1 MMTGNFDLEYQILI
15 AITLDLLIGDPRW
28 FPHPVKII
36 GTFASLLEPPFRR
49 LFRNPRLAGIMTA
62 ITVISATAVAA
73 YGAVRSAY
81 LIHPLAGEF
90 ISIILLYTCF
100 AARDLSEH
108 AMAVYKSL
116 NRSNLSDARS
126 KVSFMVGRDTDQL
139 DEAEITRA
147 AVESVAENT
156 VDGVTAPVFF
166 AVLGGPVA
174 AMIYKSVSTLD
185 STFGYRNTR
194 YLEFGW
200 ASARLDDLLN
210 YIPARLTAL
219 AIPLSAAF
227 MKMNF
232 RNSFKIARRDGRKH
246 ASPNSGLS
254 EAAFAGALGVQLG
267 GRVLRGG
274 IPSMMPT
281 MGDSLR
287 KLYREDIFRAV
298 ALMMG
303 TLVVFSLI
311 SIAARFLILN
321 I

>member
-1 MMTGNFDLEYQILI
+1 MTAVTLDLEYQILI

-36 GTFASLLEPPFRR
+36 GTFASLLEDPFRR
-49 LFRNPRLAGIMTA
+49 LFRHPRLAGIMTA
-62 ITVISATAVAA
+62 ITVISATAFAA

-81 LIHPLAGEF
+81 LIHPLVGELV
-90 ISIILLYTCF
+90 SIILLYTCF
-100 AARDLSEH
+100 AARDLAEH

-116 NRSNLSDARS
+116 HGRNLSDARS
-126 KVSFMVGRDTDQL
+126 RVSFMVGRDTDQL
-139 DEAEITRA
+139 DEAEIARA

-166 AVLGGPVA
+166 AILGGPVA

-185 STFGYRNTR
+185 STFGYRNAR

-210 YIPARLTAL
+210 YIPARLTML
-219 AIPLSAAF
+219 VIPMAAF
-227 MKMNF
+227 FMRMNF
-232 RNSFKIARRDGRKH
+232 HNSFKIARRDGRKH

-254 EAAFAGALGVQLG
+254 EAAFAGALGIQLG

-274 IPSMMPT
+274 IPSMMPA

-287 KLYREDIFRAV
+287 KLDREDIFRAV

-311 SIAARFLILN
+311 SIAVRFLILK